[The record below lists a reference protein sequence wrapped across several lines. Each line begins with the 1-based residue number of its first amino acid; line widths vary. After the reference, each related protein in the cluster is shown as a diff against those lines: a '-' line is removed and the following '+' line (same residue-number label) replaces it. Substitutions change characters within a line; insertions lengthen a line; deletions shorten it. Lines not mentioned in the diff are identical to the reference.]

1 MFFEVIDL
9 LFSTYYFLLIVRVI
23 GSWIPQVQHYKFM
36 HFVYYYTEP
45 YLAFFRRLIPPL
57 GMIDLS
63 ALVAFLALGLL
74 KSFVLFLFL

>member
-1 MFFEVIDL
+1 MLDVINLIFTVYSAMIVVRL
-9 LFSTYYFLLIVRVI
+9 LA
-23 GSWIPQVQHYKFM
+23 SWIPQVQHYKFM